1 MGRGMGDSQVVTAD
15 DAKAALRRIGIEQAS
30 EAMIARVAET
40 GTATLV
46 QLGRI
51 PRDLGKDLE
60 PANVFYSP
68 LA

>member
-1 MGRGMGDSQVVTAD
+1 MGESKLLTAD
-15 DAKAALRRIGIEQAS
+15 EAKAALHRIGIEQPS

-51 PRDLGKDLE
+51 PRDLDKDLE

>member
-1 MGRGMGDSQVVTAD
+1 MGGSQLVTAD
-15 DAKAALRRIGIEQAS
+15 EAEAALRRVGIQQPS

-40 GTATLV
+40 GTATLF